1 MTSRSFDAKLREA
14 RDSLQ
19 QTVYDLNS
27 FYENYPN
34 SDPNNEDNGMDR
46 EEATEECA
54 RLVSA
59 IENDAIFLKGVL
71 FKFQDGSLN

>member
-1 MTSRSFDAKLREA
+1 MEVSFVAMLREA

-19 QTVYDLNS
+19 QTVYDLNLL
-27 FYENYPN
+27 YERYPD
-34 SDPNNEDNGMDR
+34 SDPNNENDGMER

-54 RLVSA
+54 RLVKV
-59 IENDAIFLKGVL
+59 IENDAKFLKGVL